1 MALEKLGESL
11 SGVIRKITLAGI
23 VDEKLVK
30 EVVRDIQRALLSA
43 DVNVKLVMEL
53 SKKVERRALKEKPPA
68 GLSRKEHTIRVLY
81 DELVGLLGGS
91 EARAMP
97 HKARIMLVGL
107 QGSGKT
113 TTVAKLAKY
122 FQKRGLR
129 VAIIAADTYRPAA
142 YEQLSQLVEPLH
154 IKVFGS
160 PESSDA
166 VEVVNE
172 ALSRIGKSDI
182 LLLDTA
188 GRHRSEEELFR
199 EMVALAEVFKP
210 DEKFLIIDSNLG
222 QQAGAQAKAFN
233 EHIGIT
239 GVVLTKLDGSARGG
253 GALSAVAATG
263 APIRFV
269 GTGESID
276 ALEPFDAERFISRLL
291 GMGDLHSLLEKAKET
306 IDESTARDI
315 MKGDFTLEDLQTQIE
330 SLTKMGP
337 LGNILK
343 MIPGMGLALPQEAA
357 DVTEVRM
364 KRFLVIMDSM
374 TRAEK
379 RKPKII
385 NSSRMRRIA
394 LGSGTRVEEVKE
406 LLKYYNTMKKAL
418 KSFKKGRGKGFA
430 PLARM
435 MRGMGGL

>member
-1 MALEKLGESL
+1 MALEKLGKSL

-23 VDEKLVK
+23 VDERLVR

-53 SKKVERRALKEKPPA
+53 SKKVESRALKEKPPA

-81 DELVGLLGGS
+81 EELVNLLGGGK
-91 EARAMP
+91 AYPLPQR
-97 HKARIMLVGL
+97 ARIMLVGL

-129 VAIIAADTYRPAA
+129 VAVIAADTHRPAA
-142 YEQLSQLVEPLH
+142 YEQLAQLVEPLN

-160 PESSDA
+160 PEGKDA
-166 VEVVNE
+166 VEVVRS
-172 ALSRIGKSDI
+172 ALPQVGKSDI
-182 LLLDTA
+182 VLLDTA
-188 GRHRSEEELFR
+188 GRHRSEEELFK

-210 DEKFLIIDSNLG
+210 DEKFLVIDANLG

-269 GTGESID
+269 GTGEGID
-276 ALEPFDAERFISRLL
+276 ALEAFDAERFISRLL
-291 GMGDLHSLLEKAKET
+291 GMGDLQALMEKAKET
-306 IDESTARDI
+306 LDETKARDI
-315 MKGDFTLEDLQTQIE
+315 LKGDFTLDDLYAQIE

-343 MIPGMGLALPQEAA
+343 MIPGMGFALPQEAA
-357 DVTEVRM
+357 ELTEARM
-364 KRFLVIMDSM
+364 KRFLIIMDSM
-374 TRAEK
+374 TKAE
-379 RKPKII
+379 RRNPKII
-385 NSSRMRRIA
+385 NASRIRRIA
-394 LGSGTRVEEVKE
+394 LGSGTKVEDVKE

-418 KSFKKGRGKGFA
+418 KSFKKGRGKGF
-430 PLARM
+430 PQLARL

>member
-1 MALEKLGESL
+1 MALDRLGESL

-23 VDEKLVK
+23 VDEKLVR

-53 SKKVERRALKEKPPA
+53 SKKVESRALKEKPPA

-81 DELVGLLGGS
+81 EELVNLLGGG
-91 EARAMP
+91 EAYALP
-97 HKARIMLVGL
+97 QKARIMLVGL

-129 VAIIAADTYRPAA
+129 VSIIAADTYRPAA

-160 PESSDA
+160 PESKDA
-166 VEVVNE
+166 VEVVKK
-172 ALSRIGKSDI
+172 ALTQVGKSDI
-182 LLLDTA
+182 ILLDTA
-188 GRHRSEEELFR
+188 GRHKSEEELFR
-199 EMVALAEVFKP
+199 EMVSLAEVFRP
-210 DEKFLIIDSNLG
+210 DEKFLVIDSNLG
-222 QQAGAQAKAFN
+222 QQAGTQAKAFN

-269 GTGESID
+269 GTGEGID

-291 GMGDLHSLLEKAKET
+291 GMGDLQSLLEKAKET
-306 IDESTARDI
+306 IDESKARDI
-315 MKGDFTLEDLQTQIE
+315 LKGDFTLEDLYAQIE

-343 MIPGMGLALPQEAA
+343 MIPGLGFALPQEAA
-357 DVTEVRM
+357 DVTEARM

-374 TRAEK
+374 TAAEK
-379 RKPKII
+379 RNPKII

-394 LGSGTRVEEVKE
+394 LGSGTKVEEVKE

-418 KSFKKGRGKGFA
+418 KSFKKGRGKGF
-430 PLARM
+430 PQLARM
-435 MRGMGGL
+435 MRGMGGV